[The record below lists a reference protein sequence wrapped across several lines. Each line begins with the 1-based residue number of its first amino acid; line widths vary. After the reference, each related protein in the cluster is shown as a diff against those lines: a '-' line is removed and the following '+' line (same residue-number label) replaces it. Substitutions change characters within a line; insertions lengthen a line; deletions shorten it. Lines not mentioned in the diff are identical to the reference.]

1 LADFIS
7 LWREEKQGARRDTL
21 PVAETFTP
29 KPRVWLRTSQV
40 IISGGHLRFLG
51 LLDQAWQVQSSL
63 KPVLFGSEWLTAR
76 RNEPEVTFDTRLAAR
91 GVQTAAIHQLAWQ
104 LVGRIEAPNRAEV
117 CQPSFTIGTQDPAG
131 LPARPPRPAI
141 SSRTLEV
148 WQPNGLGC
156 PPTFSMREKRVNPPV
171 RTWIGGL
178 KPAIPRPGMALK
190 TVPLPPLGAFNSYSR
205 RYQPSP
211 FKSTSGQT
219 VYPQPANS
227 IR

>member
-1 LADFIS
+1 MADFIS
-7 LWREEKQGARRDTL
+7 LWREEKQSDRRDTP

-40 IISGGHLRFLG
+40 IISGGHLPFLG

-63 KPVLFGSEWLTAR
+63 KPVLFGSEWLTAS
-76 RNEPEVTFDTRLAAR
+76 RNEPEVTCGVRLAAR
-91 GVQTAAIHQLAWQ
+91 GVPMAAIHRQPWQ
-104 LVGRIEAPNRAEV
+104 PVGRIEAPNRAEV
-117 CQPSFTIGTQDPAG
+117 CQPSFTIGTKDPLG

-156 PPTFSMREKRVNPPV
+156 PPKFSMREKRVNPPV

-178 KPAIPRPGMALK
+178 KPAIPSPGMALQ
-190 TVPLPPLGAFNSYSR
+190 TAPLPPLGALNSYRR

-211 FKSTSGQT
+211 FQSTSGQT
-219 VYPQPANS
+219 VYPQPVNA